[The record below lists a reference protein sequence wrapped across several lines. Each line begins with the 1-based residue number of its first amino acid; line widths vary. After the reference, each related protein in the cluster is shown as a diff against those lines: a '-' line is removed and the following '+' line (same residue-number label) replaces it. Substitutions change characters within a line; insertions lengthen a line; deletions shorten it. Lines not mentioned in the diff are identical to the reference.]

1 MVRGMSS
8 EHFRRRGRR
17 SATLPVRYSLGTG
30 PDRTGSILDL
40 HLEGAFIGTHSPPVE
55 GSRVRLRFSTPTA
68 WDPVL
73 VDGEVRWLRSARDGD
88 PGFGVRF
95 DPLGP
100 AEAAA
105 LAELVEASAYED
117 EDDDT

>member
-1 MVRGMSS
+1 MTS

-17 SATLPVRYSLGTG
+17 SAALPVKYTLGSG
-30 PDRTGSILDL
+30 PERTGSIQDL
-40 HLEGAFIGTHSPPVE
+40 HLEGAFVGTLSLPPE
-55 GSRVRLRFSTPTA
+55 GTRVRLRLTTPTA

-73 VDGEVRWLRSARDGD
+73 VDGEVRWVRTTRDGD

>member
-1 MVRGMSS
+1 MVQGMTS

-17 SATLPVRYSLGTG
+17 SAALPVRYSLGTA
-30 PDRTGSILDL
+30 PERTGSIIDL
-40 HLEGAFIGTHSPPVE
+40 HLEGAFIATHSTPQE
-55 GSRVRLRFSTPTA
+55 GTRVRLRFASPTA

-73 VDGEVRWLRSARDGD
+73 VDGEVRWVRTARDGD

-117 EDDDT
+117 EDDAK